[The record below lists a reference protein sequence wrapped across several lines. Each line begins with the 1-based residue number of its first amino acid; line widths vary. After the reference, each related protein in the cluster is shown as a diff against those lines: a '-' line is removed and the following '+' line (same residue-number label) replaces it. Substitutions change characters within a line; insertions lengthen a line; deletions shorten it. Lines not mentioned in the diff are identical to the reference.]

1 MFELKKMLIDCL
13 FFCVRYAMEV
23 HIVHYKREYGSFKNA
38 QSYSDGVCVVG
49 FFGEV
54 INFKI
59 NILLM
64 GKNI

>member
-1 MFELKKMLIDCL
+1 
-13 FFCVRYAMEV
+13 MEV

-38 QSYSDGVCVVG
+38 QSYNDGVCVVG

-64 GKNI
+64 RKNI